1 MNQVLYNIGR
11 VKKCHEDFKQTVWN
25 VSLTCVVLSLQV
37 HVTQL
42 VDIADVHLLLV
53 NLRFVEIL

>member
-1 MNQVLYNIGR
+1 MLRVYIGR
-11 VKKCHEDFKQTVWN
+11 VKNFHWDFRQTPYDA
-25 VSLTCVVLSLQV
+25 SLTCIVLSLQV

-53 NLRFVEIL
+53 DFRFIEVL

>member
-1 MNQVLYNIGR
+1 MSRGLQDIPDSVECL
-11 VKKCHEDFKQTVWN
+11 
-25 VSLTCVVLSLQV
+25 LTCVVLSLQV

-53 NLRFVEIL
+53 NFRFVEILWKKKQSCYF

>member
-1 MNQVLYNIGR
+1 MSQILYNIGR
-11 VKKCHEDFKQTVWN
+11 VKKCHEELKQPLWN

-53 NLRFVEIL
+53 NFRFVEIL